1 MSNTSK
7 LVTIGVT
14 VVVAIG
20 AWWYMSNSSQT
31 GTSEQQTA
39 TENPSAPTGAQ
50 NTSGTSARSAVSASV
65 STDASLQRDASG
77 IDTQISGLNS
87 DAASADQGL
96 SSQ

>member
-7 LVTIGVT
+7 LVTVGV
-14 VVVAIG
+14 VVVAALG
-20 AWWYMSNSSQT
+20 AWWYMSAPSQT
-31 GTSEQQTA
+31 GTPEQA
-39 TENPSAPTGAQ
+39 AGNPSAQTGTQ
-50 NTSGTSARSAVSASV
+50 NTSGSSAISASA
-65 STDASLQRDASG
+65 STDASLQQDASS